1 MKYFTIKE
9 LCVSGS
15 YPKLVEIP
23 KLGTEVYNNLTKLI
37 NTTLDPLRE
46 ALGKPITVTSGYRP
60 EKLNNAVGGSKTS
73 AHRFGLAADI
83 HTGNNSS
90 DNLKIVSAMLE
101 KGIDF
106 DQIIIEYP
114 TFNISGDITSAKWIH
129 IGLSKT
135 TNRKQVLYYYNKKYY
150 PVKILKN
157 FLFKK

>member
-73 AHRFGLAADI
+73 SHRFGLAADI

>member
-15 YPKLVEIP
+15 HPSLVEIP
-23 KLGTEVYNNLTKLI
+23 KPGTSIYNNLVKLVEKL
-37 NTTLDPLRE
+37 LDPIRE
-46 ALGKPITVTSGYRP
+46 KLNQPITVTSGYRS

-73 AHRFGLAADI
+73 AHRLGLAADI

-90 DNLKIVSAMLE
+90 DNLKIVSTILE
-101 KGIDF
+101 HNIDF

-114 TFNISGDITSAKWIH
+114 TFNTLGNIISAKWIH
-129 IGLSKT
+129 VGLSKT
-135 TNRKQVLYYYNKKYY
+135 TNRKQILYYYNKKYY
-150 PVKILKN
+150 PVKVLKN